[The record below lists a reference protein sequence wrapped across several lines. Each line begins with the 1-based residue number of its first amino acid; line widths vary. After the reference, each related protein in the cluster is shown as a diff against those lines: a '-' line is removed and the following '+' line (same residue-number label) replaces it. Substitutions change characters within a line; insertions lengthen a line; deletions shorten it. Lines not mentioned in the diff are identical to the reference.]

1 MKVYGT
7 HIFQKKNCETVSD
20 NQNNSQKIFFS
31 WKYKWYVVKGKPTVV
46 KGKPTVVKGKPT
58 GKSNSIVLL
67 HLNLNFA
74 KLAVVSDSRELD
86 LFMITESSA
95 FLITFLK
102 A

>member
-31 WKYKWYVVKGKPTVV
+31 WKYEWY
-46 KGKPTVVKGKPT
+46 VVKGKPT
-58 GKSNSIVLL
+58 GKSNSIVLP
-67 HLNLNFA
+67 HFNLNFA
-74 KLAVVSDSRELD
+74 KLVVVSDSRELGF
-86 LFMITESSA
+86 FMITETSA
-95 FLITFLK
+95 FLLTFLK

>member
-31 WKYKWYVVKGKPTVV
+31 WKYKWYVV